1 MLYKNDSDHEFS
13 QESQGEIDN
22 KGEDLSM
29 SDNDSEIS
37 TEIEI
42 ENEKDLIDD
51 SSGGFYDHKESVYC
65 LDMSPVDEDIIVSG
79 GGDDVAYIWRIS
91 TRERLCKLTGHKDSV
106 TVSSFSYDGEY
117 VATGGM
123 DGQILI
129 WRYKNNGELVTTL
142 EGGDEILWVQWHPKG
157 NILLSGSND
166 ANVWMWKIPS
176 GNVLQLFS
184 FHKKPVNAGSFT
196 PDGKKIVTA
205 SEDGSLIIWDPKNAS
220 IIHKITS
227 SDSRFDCGGLTCLA
241 YNKEGTVVAVGGISG
256 KVKIISLI
264 SGALLENLNEQKES
278 IESISY
284 CDVLPIIACA
294 SIDGT
299 VALYDTF
306 TYKLRNVLAHDGAVI
321 SLTFISNTPYLIT
334 ASTDRTIRRWDVRTG
349 KCLKQCFGH
358 RDSILCMCSSL
369 DGKTIIS
376 GGDDKSILVFKMTS

>member
-1 MLYKNDSDHEFS
+1 EFL
-13 QESQGEIDN
+13 QEIQEEIEYQD
-22 KGEDLSM
+22 EDIPV
-29 SDNDSEIS
+29 SDNYSEIS
-37 TEIEI
+37 TEIEMDD
-42 ENEKDLIDD
+42 EKNLTND
-51 SSGGFYDHKESVYC
+51 SAGGFYDHKESVYC
-65 LDMSPVDEDIIVSG
+65 LHMNPVDEDIIVSG

-91 TRERLCKLTGHKDSV
+91 TRERLCHTDSV

-123 DGQILI
+123 DGLILI

-142 EGGDEILWVQWHPKG
+142 EGGDEILWVQWHPRG
-157 NILLSGSND
+157 NVLLSGSND

-176 GNVLQLFS
+176 GDVMQLFK
-184 FHKKPVNAGSFT
+184 FHKKAVNAGSFT

-205 SEDGSLIIWDPKNAS
+205 SEDGSLIVWDPKNAT
-220 IIHKITS
+220 IIHKMTP

-241 YNKEGTVVAVGGISG
+241 YNKEGTVVAVGGVAG

-264 SGALLENLNEQKES
+264 NGALLGSLNEQKES

-284 CDVLPIIACA
+284 CDVLPIVACA
-294 SIDGT
+294 SVDGT

-306 TYKLRNVLAHDGAVI
+306 TYKLRNVLIHDGAVI
-321 SLTFISNTPYLIT
+321 SLSFVSNTPYLTT

-358 RDSILCMCSSL
+358 HDSILCICSSL

-376 GGDDKSILVFKMTS
+376 GSDDKSVLVFKIVP